1 MNKYIIKAGKLALAV
16 TVVGLAACSDKFLEE
31 KKLYGK
37 YSDAT
42 VYNNY
47 ETAQNR
53 IDNFYY
59 QLLPGQKEGDGMY
72 ADIVSTGSNDDDA
85 CSTEEYAGVSAWE
98 DNTTILDYQI
108 LNEKKWDHLY
118 VEFKENSPYGQI
130 RNINDAIDGLQNH
143 STLSDNEKNELLGQ
157 AYFFRAWR
165 YFTMVRWHGGVPII
179 KEVQNALYSKS
190 MDGSL
195 IVHRSTT
202 KECIDFIC
210 EDLDKAAELLPA
222 QWGRIASNWG
232 RVTKG
237 TALALK
243 GRVLLL
249 WASPLFNRSDEPA
262 RWEAAYQAN
271 ETARKVLEESGY
283 GLAYEN
289 NPGAATESAA
299 NWGKMFLN
307 VQGSDGNVNE
317 AVFVTLYNNLSKQSD
332 NSEKNNG
339 WEHGIRPKTAS
350 GGGGKSATAEIVDLF
365 PMADGKRPGA
375 STTYNYDKKAFFAN
389 RDPRFYRTFAFPG
402 VKWTFDGN
410 PKDLLTAQLNDLV
423 YPNITLKDGYP
434 YNGADYVLWS
444 YAWYKD
450 ATKQDSETSSGWYAD
465 ALADSRRSVYVRK
478 RSDDSQLNA
487 GSPMYI
493 YVDNNGKCSF
503 SQSGAPYMEMR
514 FAEVLLNLAECA
526 AATNRG
532 QEALDLLKRIR
543 SRVYDPTTVD
553 ADYGLVNGSRA
564 ENIEQVLYERQIE
577 LAYEGKRFEDMRR
590 WLLFDG
596 GVGQAALSPT
606 WEVKGYGGDT
616 WTFLGYKDADRP
628 NKYGKNHIIEMY
640 AKELAAKDEDNG
652 SDPILAAGIN
662 RPSPLDLSKRADGE
676 QALIDFYTNN
686 LERKDRL
693 EDNNTDKVPT
703 FQPFYYFLGLCYSAM
718 YNDAALIQTI
728 GWEDYSHGGDGRY
741 DPLETDP
748 AKLVIDT
755 QYGK

>member
-1 MNKYIIKAGKLALAV
+1 MNKYIIKAGKLALVV

-98 DNTTILDYQI
+98 DNTNILDYQI
-108 LNEKKWDHLY
+108 LNSKKWDHLY

-222 QWGRIASNWG
+222 QWGRVASNWG

-243 GRVLLL
+243 GRALLL

-289 NPGAATESAA
+289 NSGAATESAA

-375 STTYNYDKKAFFAN
+375 STYNYDKKAFFAN

>member
-98 DNTTILDYQI
+98 DNTNILDYQI
-108 LNEKKWDHLY
+108 LNSKKWDHLY

-130 RNINDAIDGLQNH
+130 RNINDAIDGLQKH
-143 STLSDNEKNELLGQ
+143 STLSENEKNELLGQ

-222 QWGRIASNWG
+222 QWGRVASNWG

-243 GRVLLL
+243 GRALLL

-375 STTYNYDKKAFFAN
+375 STYNYDKKAFFAN

>member
-98 DNTTILDYQI
+98 DNTNILDYQI
-108 LNEKKWDHLY
+108 LNSKKWDHLY

-222 QWGRIASNWG
+222 QWGRVASNWG

-243 GRVLLL
+243 GRALLL

-703 FQPFYYFLGLCYSAM
+703 FQPFYYFLGLCHSAM

>member
-98 DNTTILDYQI
+98 DNTNILDYQI
-108 LNEKKWDHLY
+108 LNSKKWDHLY

-143 STLSDNEKNELLGQ
+143 STLSENEKNELLGQ

-165 YFTMVRWHGGVPII
+165 YFTMVRWYGGVPII

-222 QWGRIASNWG
+222 QWGRVANNWG

-450 ATKQDSETSSGWYAD
+450 ATKQDSETNSGWYAD

>member
-98 DNTTILDYQI
+98 DNTNILDYQI
-108 LNEKKWDHLY
+108 LNSKKWDHLY

-143 STLSDNEKNELLGQ
+143 STLSENEKNELLGQ

-165 YFTMVRWHGGVPII
+165 YFTMVRWYGGVPII

-222 QWGRIASNWG
+222 QWGRVANNWG

-243 GRVLLL
+243 GRALLL

-450 ATKQDSETSSGWYAD
+450 ATKQDSETNSGWYAD

>member
-98 DNTTILDYQI
+98 DNTNILDYQI
-108 LNEKKWDHLY
+108 LNSKKWDHLY

-143 STLSDNEKNELLGQ
+143 STLSENEKNELLGQ

-222 QWGRIASNWG
+222 QWGRVASNWG

-243 GRVLLL
+243 GRALLL

-553 ADYGLVNGSRA
+553 ADYGLINGSRA

>member
-1 MNKYIIKAGKLALAV
+1 MNKYIIKAGKLALVV

-98 DNTTILDYQI
+98 DNTNILDYQI
-108 LNEKKWDHLY
+108 LNSKKWDHLY

-143 STLSDNEKNELLGQ
+143 STLSENEKNELLGQ

-222 QWGRIASNWG
+222 QWGRVASNWG

-243 GRVLLL
+243 GRALLL

-375 STTYNYDKKAFFAN
+375 STYNYDKKAFFAN

>member
-1 MNKYIIKAGKLALAV
+1 
-16 TVVGLAACSDKFLEE
+16 
-31 KKLYGK
+31 
-37 YSDAT
+37 
-42 VYNNY
+42 
-47 ETAQNR
+47 
-53 IDNFYY
+53 
-59 QLLPGQKEGDGMY
+59 
-72 ADIVSTGSNDDDA
+72 
-85 CSTEEYAGVSAWE
+85 
-98 DNTTILDYQI
+98 LDYQI
-108 LNEKKWDHLY
+108 LNSKKWDHLY

-222 QWGRIASNWG
+222 QWGRVASNWG

-243 GRVLLL
+243 GRALLL

>member
-98 DNTTILDYQI
+98 DNTNILDYQI
-108 LNEKKWDHLY
+108 LNSKKWDHLY

-143 STLSDNEKNELLGQ
+143 STLSENEKNELLGQ

-165 YFTMVRWHGGVPII
+165 YFTMVRWYGGVPII

-222 QWGRIASNWG
+222 QWGRVASNWG

-243 GRVLLL
+243 GRALLL

>member
-98 DNTTILDYQI
+98 DNTNILDNQI
-108 LNEKKWDHLY
+108 LNSKKWDHLY

-222 QWGRIASNWG
+222 QWGRVASNWG

-243 GRVLLL
+243 GRALLL

-450 ATKQDSETSSGWYAD
+450 ATKQDSETNSGWYAD

>member
-375 STTYNYDKKAFFAN
+375 STYNYDKKAFFAN

>member
-1 MNKYIIKAGKLALAV
+1 MNKYIIKAGKLALVV

-98 DNTTILDYQI
+98 DNTNILDYQI
-108 LNEKKWDHLY
+108 LNSKKWDHLY

-143 STLSDNEKNELLGQ
+143 STLSENEKNELLGQ

-165 YFTMVRWHGGVPII
+165 YFTMVRWYGGVPII

-222 QWGRIASNWG
+222 QWGRVASNWG

-243 GRVLLL
+243 GRALLL

-307 VQGSDGNVNE
+307 VQGSDGIVNE

-450 ATKQDSETSSGWYAD
+450 ATKQDSETNSGWYAD

-553 ADYGLVNGSRA
+553 ADYGLINGSRA

>member
-98 DNTTILDYQI
+98 DNTNILDYQI
-108 LNEKKWDHLY
+108 LNSKKWDHLY

-130 RNINDAIDGLQNH
+130 RNINDAIDGLQKH
-143 STLSDNEKNELLGQ
+143 STLSENEKNELLGQ

-222 QWGRIASNWG
+222 QWGRVASNWG

-243 GRVLLL
+243 GRALLL

-375 STTYNYDKKAFFAN
+375 STYNYDKKAFFAN

-553 ADYGLVNGSRA
+553 ADYGLINGSRA

>member
-98 DNTTILDYQI
+98 DNTNILDYQI
-108 LNEKKWDHLY
+108 LNSKKWDHLY

-143 STLSDNEKNELLGQ
+143 STLSENEKNELLGQ

-165 YFTMVRWHGGVPII
+165 YFTMVRWYGGVPII

-222 QWGRIASNWG
+222 QWGRVASNWG

-307 VQGSDGNVNE
+307 VQGSDGIVNE

-450 ATKQDSETSSGWYAD
+450 ATKQDSETNSGWYAD

-553 ADYGLVNGSRA
+553 ADYGLINGSRA

>member
-98 DNTTILDYQI
+98 DNTNILDYQI
-108 LNEKKWDHLY
+108 LNSKKWDHLY

-222 QWGRIASNWG
+222 QWGRVASNWG

-243 GRVLLL
+243 GRALLL

-332 NSEKNNG
+332 NSDKNNG

>member
-98 DNTTILDYQI
+98 DNTNILDYQI
-108 LNEKKWDHLY
+108 LNSKKWDHLY

-143 STLSDNEKNELLGQ
+143 STLSENEKNELLGQ

-222 QWGRIASNWG
+222 QWGRVASNWG

-243 GRVLLL
+243 GRALLL

>member
-98 DNTTILDYQI
+98 DNTNILDYQI
-108 LNEKKWDHLY
+108 LNSKKWDHLY

-143 STLSDNEKNELLGQ
+143 STLSENEKNELLGQ

-165 YFTMVRWHGGVPII
+165 YFTMVRWYGGVPII

-222 QWGRIASNWG
+222 QWGRVASNWG

-375 STTYNYDKKAFFAN
+375 STYNYDKKAFFAN

>member
-1 MNKYIIKAGKLALAV
+1 MNKYIIKAGKLALVV

-222 QWGRIASNWG
+222 QWGRVASNWG

-243 GRVLLL
+243 GRALLL

-375 STTYNYDKKAFFAN
+375 STYNYDKKAFFAN

>member
-98 DNTTILDYQI
+98 DNTNILDYQI
-108 LNEKKWDHLY
+108 LNSKKWDHLY

-143 STLSDNEKNELLGQ
+143 STLSENEKNELLGQ

-165 YFTMVRWHGGVPII
+165 YFTMVRWYGGVPII

-222 QWGRIASNWG
+222 QWGRVASNWG

-307 VQGSDGNVNE
+307 VQGSDGIVNE

-553 ADYGLVNGSRA
+553 ADYGLINGSRA

>member
-98 DNTTILDYQI
+98 DNTNILDYQI
-108 LNEKKWDHLY
+108 LNSKKWDHLY

-143 STLSDNEKNELLGQ
+143 STLSDNEKKELLGQ

-222 QWGRIASNWG
+222 QWGRVASNWG

-243 GRVLLL
+243 GRALLL

-307 VQGSDGNVNE
+307 VQGSDGIVNE

-375 STTYNYDKKAFFAN
+375 STYNYDKKAFFAN

>member
-1 MNKYIIKAGKLALAV
+1 MNKYIIKAGKLALVV

-98 DNTTILDYQI
+98 DNTNILDYQI
-108 LNEKKWDHLY
+108 LNSKKWDHLY

-143 STLSDNEKNELLGQ
+143 STLSENEKNELLGQ

-165 YFTMVRWHGGVPII
+165 YFTMVRWYGGVPII
-179 KEVQNALYSKS
+179 KEVQNGLYSKS

-222 QWGRIASNWG
+222 QWGRVASNWG

-375 STTYNYDKKAFFAN
+375 STIYNYDKKAFFAN

-553 ADYGLVNGSRA
+553 ADYGLINGSRA

>member
-98 DNTTILDYQI
+98 DNTNILDYQI
-108 LNEKKWDHLY
+108 LNSKKWDHLY

-143 STLSDNEKNELLGQ
+143 STLSENEKNELLGQ

-165 YFTMVRWHGGVPII
+165 YFTMVRWYGGVPII

-222 QWGRIASNWG
+222 QWGRVASNWG

-243 GRVLLL
+243 GRALLL

-553 ADYGLVNGSRA
+553 ADYGLINGSRA

-703 FQPFYYFLGLCYSAM
+703 FQPFYYFLGLCHSAM

>member
-98 DNTTILDYQI
+98 DNTNILDYQI
-108 LNEKKWDHLY
+108 LNSKKWDHLY

-165 YFTMVRWHGGVPII
+165 YFTMVRWYGGVPII

-222 QWGRIASNWG
+222 QWGRVASNWG

-243 GRVLLL
+243 GRALLL

-375 STTYNYDKKAFFAN
+375 STYNYDKKAFFAN

>member
-59 QLLPGQKEGDGMY
+59 QLLPGQKEGDGMS

-98 DNTTILDYQI
+98 DNTNILDYQI
-108 LNEKKWDHLY
+108 LNSKKWDHLY

-222 QWGRIASNWG
+222 QWGRVASNWG

-243 GRVLLL
+243 GRALLL

-493 YVDNNGKCSF
+493 YVDNVDDIKDIDDSNNQTWRCALQKC
-503 SQSGAPYMEMR
+503 
-514 FAEVLLNLAECA
+514 C
-526 AATNRG
+526 
-532 QEALDLLKRIR
+532 
-543 SRVYDPTTVD
+543 
-553 ADYGLVNGSRA
+553 
-564 ENIEQVLYERQIE
+564 
-577 LAYEGKRFEDMRR
+577 
-590 WLLFDG
+590 
-596 GVGQAALSPT
+596 
-606 WEVKGYGGDT
+606 
-616 WTFLGYKDADRP
+616 
-628 NKYGKNHIIEMY
+628 
-640 AKELAAKDEDNG
+640 
-652 SDPILAAGIN
+652 
-662 RPSPLDLSKRADGE
+662 
-676 QALIDFYTNN
+676 
-686 LERKDRL
+686 
-693 EDNNTDKVPT
+693 
-703 FQPFYYFLGLCYSAM
+703 
-718 YNDAALIQTI
+718 
-728 GWEDYSHGGDGRY
+728 
-741 DPLETDP
+741 
-748 AKLVIDT
+748 
-755 QYGK
+755 

>member
-1 MNKYIIKAGKLALAV
+1 MNKYIIKAGKLALVV

-98 DNTTILDYQI
+98 DNTNILDYQI
-108 LNEKKWDHLY
+108 LNSKKWDHLY

-222 QWGRIASNWG
+222 QWGRVASNWG

-375 STTYNYDKKAFFAN
+375 STYNYDKKAFFAN

>member
-1 MNKYIIKAGKLALAV
+1 MNKYIIKAGKLALVV

-98 DNTTILDYQI
+98 DNTNILDYQI
-108 LNEKKWDHLY
+108 LNSKKWDHLY

-143 STLSDNEKNELLGQ
+143 STLSENEKNELLGQ

-165 YFTMVRWHGGVPII
+165 YFTMVRWYGGVPII

-222 QWGRIASNWG
+222 QWGRVASNWG

-375 STTYNYDKKAFFAN
+375 STIYNYDKKAFFAN

-553 ADYGLVNGSRA
+553 ADYGLINGSRA

>member
-98 DNTTILDYQI
+98 DNTNILDYQI
-108 LNEKKWDHLY
+108 LNSKKWDHLY

-143 STLSDNEKNELLGQ
+143 STLSENEKNELLGQ

-165 YFTMVRWHGGVPII
+165 YFTMVRWYGGVPII

-222 QWGRIASNWG
+222 QWGRVASNWG

-243 GRVLLL
+243 GRALLL

-375 STTYNYDKKAFFAN
+375 STYNYDKKAFFAN

-450 ATKQDSETSSGWYAD
+450 ATKQDSETNSGWYAD

-553 ADYGLVNGSRA
+553 ADYGLINGSRA

>member
-98 DNTTILDYQI
+98 DNTNILDYQI
-108 LNEKKWDHLY
+108 LNSKKWDHLY

-143 STLSDNEKNELLGQ
+143 STLSENEKNELLGQ

-222 QWGRIASNWG
+222 QWGRVASNWG

-243 GRVLLL
+243 GRALLL

-450 ATKQDSETSSGWYAD
+450 ATKQDSETNSGWYAD

-553 ADYGLVNGSRA
+553 ADYGLINGSRA

>member
-98 DNTTILDYQI
+98 DNTNILDYQI
-108 LNEKKWDHLY
+108 LNSKKWDHLY

-222 QWGRIASNWG
+222 QWGRVASNWG

-243 GRVLLL
+243 GRALLL

-271 ETARKVLEESGY
+271 ETAPKVLEESGY
-283 GLAYEN
+283 GPAYYN
-289 NPGAATESAA
+289 NPGVPT
-299 NWGKMFLN
+299 
-307 VQGSDGNVNE
+307 
-317 AVFVTLYNNLSKQSD
+317 
-332 NSEKNNG
+332 
-339 WEHGIRPKTAS
+339 
-350 GGGGKSATAEIVDLF
+350 
-365 PMADGKRPGA
+365 
-375 STTYNYDKKAFFAN
+375 
-389 RDPRFYRTFAFPG
+389 
-402 VKWTFDGN
+402 
-410 PKDLLTAQLNDLV
+410 
-423 YPNITLKDGYP
+423 
-434 YNGADYVLWS
+434 
-444 YAWYKD
+444 
-450 ATKQDSETSSGWYAD
+450 
-465 ALADSRRSVYVRK
+465 
-478 RSDDSQLNA
+478 
-487 GSPMYI
+487 
-493 YVDNNGKCSF
+493 
-503 SQSGAPYMEMR
+503 
-514 FAEVLLNLAECA
+514 ECA
-526 AATNRG
+526 TN
-532 QEALDLLKRIR
+532 
-543 SRVYDPTTVD
+543 
-553 ADYGLVNGSRA
+553 
-564 ENIEQVLYERQIE
+564 
-577 LAYEGKRFEDMRR
+577 
-590 WLLFDG
+590 
-596 GVGQAALSPT
+596 
-606 WEVKGYGGDT
+606 
-616 WTFLGYKDADRP
+616 
-628 NKYGKNHIIEMY
+628 
-640 AKELAAKDEDNG
+640 
-652 SDPILAAGIN
+652 
-662 RPSPLDLSKRADGE
+662 
-676 QALIDFYTNN
+676 
-686 LERKDRL
+686 
-693 EDNNTDKVPT
+693 
-703 FQPFYYFLGLCYSAM
+703 
-718 YNDAALIQTI
+718 
-728 GWEDYSHGGDGRY
+728 
-741 DPLETDP
+741 
-748 AKLVIDT
+748 
-755 QYGK
+755 

>member
-98 DNTTILDYQI
+98 DNTNILDYQI
-108 LNEKKWDHLY
+108 LNSKKWDHLY

-222 QWGRIASNWG
+222 QWGRVASNWG

-243 GRVLLL
+243 GRALLL

>member
-98 DNTTILDYQI
+98 DNTNILDYQI
-108 LNEKKWDHLY
+108 LNSKKWDHLY

-143 STLSDNEKNELLGQ
+143 STLSENEKNELLGQ

-165 YFTMVRWHGGVPII
+165 YFTMVRWYGGVPII

-222 QWGRIASNWG
+222 QWGRVASNWG

-243 GRVLLL
+243 GRALLL

-553 ADYGLVNGSRA
+553 ADYGLINGSRA

>member
-243 GRVLLL
+243 GRALLL

-375 STTYNYDKKAFFAN
+375 STYNYDKKAFFAN

>member
-98 DNTTILDYQI
+98 DNTNILDYQI
-108 LNEKKWDHLY
+108 LNSKKWDHLY

-143 STLSDNEKNELLGQ
+143 STLSENEKNELLGQ

-165 YFTMVRWHGGVPII
+165 YFTMVRWYGGVPII

-222 QWGRIASNWG
+222 QWGRVASNWG

-450 ATKQDSETSSGWYAD
+450 ATKQDSETNSGWYAD

>member
-1 MNKYIIKAGKLALAV
+1 MNKYIIKAGKLALVV

-98 DNTTILDYQI
+98 DNTNILDYQI
-108 LNEKKWDHLY
+108 LNGKKWDHLY

-143 STLSDNEKNELLGQ
+143 STLSENEKNELLGQ

-165 YFTMVRWHGGVPII
+165 YFTMVRWYGGVPII

-222 QWGRIASNWG
+222 QWGRVASNWG

-243 GRVLLL
+243 GRALLL

>member
-1 MNKYIIKAGKLALAV
+1 MNKYIIKAGKLALVV

-98 DNTTILDYQI
+98 DNTNILDYQI
-108 LNEKKWDHLY
+108 LNSKKWDHLY

-130 RNINDAIDGLQNH
+130 RNINDAIDGLQKH
-143 STLSDNEKNELLGQ
+143 STLSENEKNELLGQ

-222 QWGRIASNWG
+222 QWGRVASNWG

-243 GRVLLL
+243 GRALLL

>member
-98 DNTTILDYQI
+98 DNTNILDYQI
-108 LNEKKWDHLY
+108 LNSKKWDHLY

-143 STLSDNEKNELLGQ
+143 STLSENEKNELLGQ

-222 QWGRIASNWG
+222 QWGRVASNWG

-243 GRVLLL
+243 GRALLL

-375 STTYNYDKKAFFAN
+375 STYNYDKKAFFAN

-553 ADYGLVNGSRA
+553 ADYGLINGSRA

>member
-98 DNTTILDYQI
+98 DNTNILDYQI
-108 LNEKKWDHLY
+108 LNSKKWDHLY

-222 QWGRIASNWG
+222 QWGRVASNWG

-243 GRVLLL
+243 GRALLL

-271 ETARKVLEESGY
+271 EAARKVLEESGY

>member
-98 DNTTILDYQI
+98 DNTNILDYQI
-108 LNEKKWDHLY
+108 LNSKKWDHLY

-143 STLSDNEKNELLGQ
+143 STLSENEKNELLGQ

-165 YFTMVRWHGGVPII
+165 YFTMVRWYGGVPII

-222 QWGRIASNWG
+222 QWGRVASNWG

-553 ADYGLVNGSRA
+553 ADYGLINGSRA

>member
-98 DNTTILDYQI
+98 DNTNILDYQI
-108 LNEKKWDHLY
+108 LNSKKWDHLY

-143 STLSDNEKNELLGQ
+143 STLSENEKNELLGQ

-165 YFTMVRWHGGVPII
+165 YFTMVRWYGGVPII

-222 QWGRIASNWG
+222 QWGRVASNWG

-243 GRVLLL
+243 GRALLL

-375 STTYNYDKKAFFAN
+375 STYNYDKKAFFAN